1 MSGTVPGPALPSK
14 LPHTQHIYCGHFGL
28 LTPWSFRHVNSMVI
42 SVSYLH
48 GHFSILYPEP
58 CLYNQRV
65 PRLPEL
71 LSSSNNLYPT
81 LYLISY
87 PILYL
92 VLSSCPSHASNT
104 SST

>member
-42 SVSYLH
+42 SVSYLY

-71 LSSSNNLYPT
+71 LSLSNFKNDQSTYHTNRAIIFSNKIPRSCIT
-81 LYLISY
+81 L
-87 PILYL
+87 
-92 VLSSCPSHASNT
+92 VG
-104 SST
+104 